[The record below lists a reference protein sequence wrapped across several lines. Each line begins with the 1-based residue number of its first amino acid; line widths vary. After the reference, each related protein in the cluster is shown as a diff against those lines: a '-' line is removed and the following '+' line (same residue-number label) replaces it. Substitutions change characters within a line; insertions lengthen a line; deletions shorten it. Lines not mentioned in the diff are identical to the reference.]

1 MSSAENHG
9 NNLKGSIV
17 EPHLGK
23 PYLMRDSP
31 AGIQAKEIMP
41 GSSDGTFG
49 RCYYHERYNKLS
61 DGGLIP

>member
-1 MSSAENHG
+1 METT
-9 NNLKGSIV
+9 LRDLV

-23 PYLMRDSP
+23 PYFMGDSP

-41 GSSDGTFG
+41 GSSDGIFG

-61 DGGLIP
+61 DGGCIP